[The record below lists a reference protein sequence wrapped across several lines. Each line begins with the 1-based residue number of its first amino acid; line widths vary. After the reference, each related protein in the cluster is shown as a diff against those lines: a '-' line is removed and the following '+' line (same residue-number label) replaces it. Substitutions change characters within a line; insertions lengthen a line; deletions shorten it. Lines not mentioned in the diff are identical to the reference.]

1 MFVGKL
7 SKVRKRKKNKNK
19 YIFSEKYLKREY
31 VIVYNQNKMVRA
43 SSKTTAPTTT
53 TTAPVAPAL
62 VAPVVDTSLPV
73 VEEKKKS
80 SSRPKKA
87 SSSVVESVVDASAP
101 ASAPASVPATDSV
114 VENVESLVVE
124 DGVFDKSTLAGA
136 LLAEIAEFNKNFQAW
151 NNYGNALKSNIKNI
165 AKFSSR
171 VSKNADKSTKRK
183 KNAKT
188 RPSGFEK
195 PTPISDELA
204 VFFGKELGSLM
215 ARTEVSKQIHEYVMT
230 QKLQNEKNRRIIHPD
245 PKLKQLLNVNNDE
258 LTYFNLQKY
267 LKFHFKKDVVAVA
280 VAKA

>member
-1 MFVGKL
+1 LFVGKL

-53 TTAPVAPAL
+53 TTAPVAPA
-62 VAPVVDTSLPV
+62 VVPVVDASLP

-87 SSSVVESVVDASAP
+87 SSTVVEPVVDASAS
-101 ASAPASVPATDSV
+101 ASALTPSPVTDSV

-165 AKFSSR
+165 AKYSSR
-171 VSKNADKSTKRK
+171 VSKNADKTTKRK

-267 LKFHFKKDVVAVA
+267 LKFHFKKDVVAV

>member
-1 MFVGKL
+1 
-7 SKVRKRKKNKNK
+7 
-19 YIFSEKYLKREY
+19 
-31 VIVYNQNKMVRA
+31 MVRA
-43 SSKTTAPTTT
+43 SSKTTAPTSSTT
-53 TTAPVAPAL
+53 TPSTVAPS
-62 VAPVVDTSLPV
+62 VVDTNASSP
-73 VEEKKKS
+73 KKV
-80 SSRPKKA
+80 SRPKKA
-87 SSSVVESVVDASAP
+87 SSVVEPVVDTPVLHST
-101 ASAPASVPATDSV
+101 STSVPVTDSLLV
-114 VENVESLVVE
+114 DNLVVNE
-124 DGVFDKSTLAGA
+124 DGVVDKSTLAGA

-267 LKFHFKKDVVAVA
+267 LKYHFKKDVV

>member
-1 MFVGKL
+1 
-7 SKVRKRKKNKNK
+7 
-19 YIFSEKYLKREY
+19 
-31 VIVYNQNKMVRA
+31 MVRA
-43 SSKTTAPTTT
+43 SSKTSAPTPSS
-53 TTAPVAPAL
+53 AA
-62 VAPVVDTSLPV
+62 APVVDTTASVKSV
-73 VEEKKKS
+73 VEVSPKKS
-80 SSRPKKA
+80 TSKPKKA
-87 SSSVVESVVDASAP
+87 VAPVVPETASVSVPVPAPVLDNVVD
-101 ASAPASVPATDSV
+101 
-114 VENVESLVVE
+114 NVDNLAVNE
-124 DGVFDKSTLAGA
+124 DGVVDKSTLAGA
-136 LLAEIAEFNKNFQAW
+136 LLAEIAEFNKNFQSW

-215 ARTEVSKQIHEYVMT
+215 ARTEVSKQIHEYVMS

-267 LKFHFKKDVVAVA
+267 LKFHFKKDVVAA
-280 VAKA
+280 PVAKA

>member
-1 MFVGKL
+1 
-7 SKVRKRKKNKNK
+7 
-19 YIFSEKYLKREY
+19 
-31 VIVYNQNKMVRA
+31 MVRA
-43 SSKTTAPTTT
+43 SSKTSN
-53 TTAPVAPAL
+53 PVAASAA
-62 VAPVVDTSLPV
+62 APVVVDSPPVPV

-80 SSRPKKA
+80 SSRPKKVSTPTESLA
-87 SSSVVESVVDASAP
+87 VDVPVVPSPVNDAVVD
-101 ASAPASVPATDSV
+101 SV
-114 VENVESLVVE
+114 ELVAGE
-124 DGVFDKSTLAGA
+124 DGLVDKSTLAGA

-151 NNYGNALKSNIKNI
+151 NNYGNALKTNIKNI
-165 AKFSSR
+165 AKYSSR

-215 ARTEVSKQIHEYVMT
+215 ARTEVSKQIHEYVIG

-267 LKFHFKKDVVAVA
+267 LKFHFKKDAA

>member
-1 MFVGKL
+1 MNTELLIAQGNEL
-7 SKVRKRKKNKNK
+7 RAQHRPL
-19 YIFSEKYLKREY
+19 EALKCY
-31 VIVYNQNKMVRA
+31 AQA
-43 SSKTTAPTTT
+43 F
-53 TTAPVAPAL
+53 
-62 VAPVVDTSLPV
+62 
-73 VEEKKKS
+73 
-80 SSRPKKA
+80 
-87 SSSVVESVVDASAP
+87 
-101 ASAPASVPATDSV
+101 
-114 VENVESLVVE
+114 VE
-124 DGVFDKSTLAGA
+124 DPDSPS
-136 LLAEIAEFNKNFQAW
+136 AW

-215 ARTEVSKQIHEYVMT
+215 ARTEVSKQIHEYVMS

-267 LKFHFKKDVVAVA
+267 LKFHFKKDVAPVT
-280 VAKA
+280 KA

>member
-1 MFVGKL
+1 
-7 SKVRKRKKNKNK
+7 
-19 YIFSEKYLKREY
+19 
-31 VIVYNQNKMVRA
+31 MVRA
-43 SSKTTAPTTT
+43 SSKSSVSATTAVST
-53 TTAPVAPAL
+53 PV
-62 VAPVVDTSLPV
+62 PVVDSSVPAV
-73 VEEKKKS
+73 VEEKQKKV
-80 SSRPKKA
+80 SRTKKA
-87 SSSVVESVVDASAP
+87 PVSSPVVVEETPVVTP
-101 ASAPASVPATDSV
+101 VTDVV
-114 VENVESLVVE
+114 VENVESLVANE
-124 DGVFDKSTLAGA
+124 DGLVDKSTLAGA

-215 ARTEVSKQIHEYVMT
+215 ARTEVSKQIHEYVMS

-267 LKFHFKKDVVAVA
+267 LKFHFKKEVAA

>member
-7 SKVRKRKKNKNK
+7 SKVRKRKKDKNK

-43 SSKTTAPTTT
+43 SSKTTAPTTALAST
-53 TTAPVAPAL
+53 PAL
-62 VAPVVDTSLPV
+62 VAPVVDASLPV

-87 SSSVVESVVDASAP
+87 SSSVVEPVVD
-101 ASAPASVPATDSV
+101 VPAVSTSASTPSPVTDSV

-267 LKFHFKKDVVAVA
+267 LKFHFKKDVV

>member
-1 MFVGKL
+1 
-7 SKVRKRKKNKNK
+7 
-19 YIFSEKYLKREY
+19 
-31 VIVYNQNKMVRA
+31 MVRA
-43 SSKTTAPTTT
+43 SSKSSAPATTPV
-53 TTAPVAPAL
+53 TAPV
-62 VAPVVDTSLPV
+62 PVVDNASLPV
-73 VEEKKKS
+73 VEEK
-80 SSRPKKA
+80 PKKA
-87 SSSVVESVVDASAP
+87 SRAKKAPVSSENVVVEETRVVTPVSDAVVDS
-101 ASAPASVPATDSV
+101 
-114 VENVESLVVE
+114 VESLVANE
-124 DGVFDKSTLAGA
+124 DGVVDKSTLAGA

-151 NNYGNALKSNIKNI
+151 NNYGNALKTNIKNI

-215 ARTEVSKQIHEYVMT
+215 ARTEVSKQIHEYVMS

-267 LKFHFKKDVVAVA
+267 LKFHFKKDVASVASV
-280 VAKA
+280 KA

>member
-1 MFVGKL
+1 
-7 SKVRKRKKNKNK
+7 
-19 YIFSEKYLKREY
+19 
-31 VIVYNQNKMVRA
+31 MVRA
-43 SSKTTAPTTT
+43 SSKTSAPTPSS
-53 TTAPVAPAL
+53 AA
-62 VAPVVDTSLPV
+62 APVVDTT
-73 VEEKKKS
+73 
-80 SSRPKKA
+80 A
-87 SSSVVESVVDASAP
+87 SVKSVVEVSPKKSTPKTKKAVAPVVLETASVSVPVPAPVLDNVVD
-101 ASAPASVPATDSV
+101 
-114 VENVESLVVE
+114 NVDNLVVNE
-124 DGVFDKSTLAGA
+124 DGVVDKSTLAGA

-215 ARTEVSKQIHEYVMT
+215 ARTEVSKQIHEYVMS

-267 LKFHFKKDVVAVA
+267 LKFHFKKDVVAAPVA
-280 VAKA
+280 TAKA

>member
-1 MFVGKL
+1 
-7 SKVRKRKKNKNK
+7 
-19 YIFSEKYLKREY
+19 
-31 VIVYNQNKMVRA
+31 MVRA

-53 TTAPVAPAL
+53 TTPVAPAP
-62 VAPVVDTSLPV
+62 VAPVVDASLPV

-80 SSRPKKA
+80 SSRPKKV
-87 SSSVVESVVDASAP
+87 SSTVVESVDVSASAS
-101 ASAPASVPATDSV
+101 ASASTPSPVTDSV

-267 LKFHFKKDVVAVA
+267 LKFHFKKDVV

>member
-1 MFVGKL
+1 
-7 SKVRKRKKNKNK
+7 
-19 YIFSEKYLKREY
+19 
-31 VIVYNQNKMVRA
+31 MVRA
-43 SSKTTAPTTT
+43 SSKTS
-53 TTAPVAPAL
+53 VPATN
-62 VAPVVDTSLPV
+62 ASPVVDTASTAAVASVPV
-73 VEEKKKS
+73 VEEKKKA
-80 SSRPKKA
+80 SRPKKA
-87 SSSVVESVVDASAP
+87 ASPVEEV
-101 ASAPASVPATDSV
+101 SVPVVPVAVTDAVVSAATETID
-114 VENVESLVVE
+114 LVANE
-124 DGVFDKSTLAGA
+124 DGVVDKSTLAGA

-151 NNYGNALKSNIKNI
+151 NNYSNALKSNIKNI
-165 AKFSSR
+165 AKYSSR

-230 QKLQNEKNRRIIHPD
+230 QNLQNEKNRRIIHPD

-267 LKFHFKKDVVAVA
+267 LKFHFKKDVAAVA

>member
-1 MFVGKL
+1 
-7 SKVRKRKKNKNK
+7 
-19 YIFSEKYLKREY
+19 
-31 VIVYNQNKMVRA
+31 MVRA
-43 SSKTTAPTTT
+43 SSKTSNPVVASSTTSPVVDSAPTT
-53 TTAPVAPAL
+53 V
-62 VAPVVDTSLPV
+62 PV

-80 SSRPKKA
+80 SSRPKKV
-87 SSSVVESVVDASAP
+87 STP
-101 ASAPASVPATDSV
+101 TT
-114 VENVESLVVE
+114 ESLVVDVPVVSSPVTDAVVDTVELVAGE
-124 DGVFDKSTLAGA
+124 DGLVDKSTLAGA

-151 NNYGNALKSNIKNI
+151 NNYGNALKTNIKNI
-165 AKFSSR
+165 AKYSSR

-215 ARTEVSKQIHEYVMT
+215 ARTEVSKQIHEYVIG

-267 LKFHFKKDVVAVA
+267 LKFHFKKDVAAV